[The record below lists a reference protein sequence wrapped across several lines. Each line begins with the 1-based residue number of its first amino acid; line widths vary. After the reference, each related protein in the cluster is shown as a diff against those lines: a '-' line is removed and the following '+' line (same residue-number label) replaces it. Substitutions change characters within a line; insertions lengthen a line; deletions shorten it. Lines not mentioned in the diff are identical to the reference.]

1 MRRQKQIKTILI
13 SGATGFLGSNILKRL
28 VDQNHKVVIL
38 KRSFSNT
45 ERIDDY
51 LKKIKYYD
59 IDKVKLDK
67 CFLENN
73 IDAFIHCATDYGRKK
88 IDPMQIIDSNLIFP
102 LKLMEIAIN
111 NNCKIFLN
119 TDTILDKRVNSY
131 SLSKSQFLD
140 WFKIYSEK
148 AICIN
153 IVLEHFYGPFD
164 DKSKFVASI
173 IKKLVNNESHIN
185 FTLGEQK
192 RDFIYIDDVVDG
204 WVACVN
210 DKINV
215 NQTYNLGSGVKS
227 FVGEMI
233 NEIIDV
239 EGKTGTVEIEVVGG
253 TPGDLKGCYADI
265 TKIKKQLNFE
275 PKTSLKEGLK
285 KFKLWA
291 DQKYSKL

>member
-1 MRRQKQIKTILI
+1 MTIDFNHFQISVPHLHKGFSTEPEMIDVIRSRQWDL
-13 SGATGFLGSNILKRL
+13 
-28 VDQNHKVVIL
+28 
-38 KRSFSNT
+38 
-45 ERIDDY
+45 
-51 LKKIKYYD
+51 
-59 IDKVKLDK
+59 
-67 CFLENN
+67 
-73 IDAFIHCATDYGRKK
+73 
-88 IDPMQIIDSNLIFP
+88 
-102 LKLMEIAIN
+102 
-111 NNCKIFLN
+111 
-119 TDTILDKRVNSY
+119 
-131 SLSKSQFLD
+131 
-140 WFKIYSEK
+140 
-148 AICIN
+148 
-153 IVLEHFYGPFD
+153 
-164 DKSKFVASI
+164 
-173 IKKLVNNESHIN
+173 
-185 FTLGEQK
+185 
-192 RDFIYIDDVVDG
+192 IYIDDVVDG

>member
-192 RDFIYIDDVVDG
+192 RDFIYIDDVVD
-204 WVACVN
+204 AF
-210 DKINV
+210 KIVLENI
-215 NQTYNLGSGVKS
+215 
-227 FVGEMI
+227 I
-233 NEIIDV
+233 NMKNGFYSYEIGT
-239 EGKTGTVEIEVVGG
+239 GKFIS
-253 TPGDLKGCYADI
+253 
-265 TKIKKQLNFE
+265 IKKIVTVIKELIGNFGAIPYRTSEIME
-275 PKTSLKEGLK
+275 PKMDLNPIKKIGWKPMTKLVNGLK
-285 KFKLWA
+285 KTIESEIK
-291 DQKYSKL
+291 K